1 MFDEVIVTQKTFRI
15 LMNAMAN
22 PGKFYSTIMEE
33 NLSTLEKICL
43 TLLDHE
49 VRFSIVGEKVKEE
62 NINRIIYLTGSR
74 YTTIEEADY
83 VILNGNAHNEILN
96 NVKIG
101 TLEEPE
107 NGATLIY
114 NLEKNNLPQVK
125 LKISGPGIKD
135 FMEVNLTGITR
146 EEIEKIKKINL
157 SYPLGVDV
165 IFCYEDG
172 IMCLPRSTM
181 IDMVE

>member
-1 MFDEVIVTQKTFRI
+1 MFDEVIVTQKTFRR

-49 VRFSIVGEKVKEE
+49 VTFSFVGERVKEE
-62 NINRIIYLTGSR
+62 TINKIIYLTGSR

-83 VILNGNAHNEILN
+83 VILNGNAHSEILN
-96 NVKIG
+96 NIQIG

-107 NGATLIY
+107 KGATLIY
-114 NLEKNNLPQVK
+114 NLEENKSLEVK

-135 FMEVNLTGITR
+135 FMEINLTGITR

-157 SYPLGVDV
+157 GYPLGVDV
-165 IFCYEDG
+165 IFCYEDE
-172 IMCLPRSTM
+172 IVCLPRSTM
-181 IDMVE
+181 INILE